1 VADAEARQL
10 PRDRRAQPRRVHAK
24 PDAAAV
30 FERDGDLVVDRFS
43 FDVTT
48 GRETTERWMVRG
60 GNARKTEYSVRFYTY
75 TELRDLLLD
84 VGFSSVEGVG
94 HDGEALT
101 LESRR
106 MIVIA
111 TR

>member
-1 VADAEARQL
+1 
-10 PRDRRAQPRRVHAK
+10 
-24 PDAAAV
+24 
-30 FERDGDLVVDRFS
+30 
-43 FDVTT
+43 
-48 GRETTERWMVRG
+48 M
-60 GNARKTEYSVRFYTY
+60 RFYTY
-75 TELRDLLLD
+75 TELRDLLLG

-94 HDGEALT
+94 HDRKPLT